1 MTPKTTIL
9 NTLQPSD
16 QGESSSLPSS
26 STPASSSQH
35 RRGNNNPTFL
45 TCRRFSW
52 QRAFRLHNLA
62 LAGLVLMLLYAVVMP
77 FFATADLHEADLAA
91 ARLAPSAT
99 HWFGT
104 DLAGHDLLVRVA
116 LGLRVSLIVAAVCA
130 LVSTVI
136 GVLVGAIAAS
146 WGGKLD
152 AFLMRLTDTVNAL
165 PQLLLGIAIVAF
177 YPGSLTAII
186 ASIAL
191 VHWCPVAR
199 IVRSIALSTRELEY
213 VEAAYLAGANRWQVA
228 RKHLLPSVFGQMKVS
243 VVLLF
248 PHAIWHEST
257 LSFLGLG
264 ISPDRPSL
272 GTLLEVARTEILLGC
287 WWELVFPAGALVL
300 LTLLIFG
307 WASGLGQ
314 PSRGKSRLGKS
325 TGNTPTGDLETALA
339 APSVHEVPSINT
351 DEAENTP
358 ALEFQN
364 LSVTIP
370 RHSQSFN
377 QQTHELPPPE
387 RPTASATEE
396 TPELAKH
403 SSANAPLILEHL
415 VNLRVMPGE
424 LHVLLGQSGAGKS
437 LLAKAATGMLPR
449 RMQLSGQIR
458 VAGVELYGKN
468 CPWQRVRGRLVAV
481 AAQSSATAFAPNRTI
496 GAQLAEAVQVLGGA
510 ISSRSAPPVHEE
522 PAGAPR
528 GGQPTGLPQHTDE
541 KPLSVLDSAG
551 RADAGRD
558 KTPAAV
564 VAELC
569 EMTGF
574 PADSLDAYPHELSGG
589 MLTRAGLA
597 LALAGRPAVLI
608 ADEVT
613 AGLDQSRRDQIWR
626 LLRGLADRGIAV
638 LAITHDLAMLLD
650 LPLADTMT
658 VLGAGRVLEQGAAT
672 QVLDAPRHAYT
683 RKLLAALPRN
693 LARIEGAGDNDSREA
708 RIGEHTSAS
717 GMAPHE
723 AEVTSTNAAVT
734 GKAPHELGDKRNRAG
749 VAVSPADDVASHSPG
764 DAESETVLEVEN
776 LAAGYHGV
784 PVVQGF
790 NLQLHRGET
799 VGWYGDS
806 GCGKTTT
813 ARAIAGRIQPL
824 VGRVKLA
831 GFDASGASG
840 ASGVVSG
847 TNRRETNT
855 GEKHP
860 GHNPESGVAM
870 LFQSPRRSVNPR
882 WTLGQIMTEP
892 LVYAGMTADMQRE
905 KCAEICSELGI
916 PSDFLRRFPA
926 EVSEGQLQRIALAR
940 CLLTEPRVL
949 ICDEA
954 TAMLDAFSTASLVR
968 AIRRRSARGLAV
980 IAISHDREL
989 LDYWADRSLSLG

>member
-1 MTPKTTIL
+1 MTPEL
-9 NTLQPSD
+9 NTSD
-16 QGESSSLPSS
+16 SSLASAARIPTVESAPSAG
-26 STPASSSQH
+26 STPGGVTA
-35 RRGNNNPTFL
+35 RKTA
-45 TCRRFSW
+45 RRFSW
-52 QRAFRLHNLA
+52 RYA
-62 LAGLVLMLLYAVVMP
+62 LAPHRLAFYGLVLIVAYAVVLP
-77 FFATADLHEADLAA
+77 FFATVDLREANLAA
-91 ARLAPSAT
+91 ARLAPSAA

-136 GVLVGAIAAS
+136 GVVVGAIAAS
-146 WGGKLD
+146 WGGRLD

-213 VEAAYLAGANRWQVA
+213 VEAAYLAGASRWQVA
-228 RKHLLPSVFGQMKVS
+228 RRHLLPSVFGQMKVS

-314 PSRGKSRLGKS
+314 PTAARRRSKPAAGESVGLMPAS
-325 TGNTPTGDLETALA
+325 DLEAALA
-339 APSVHEVPSINT
+339 APSVHEVPS
-351 DEAENTP
+351 ENPDSDTTRP

-370 RHSQSFN
+370 RFGRFSN
-377 QQTHELPPPE
+377 QQTHE
-387 RPTASATEE
+387 TAPGE
-396 TPELAKH
+396 TGEPAREA
-403 SSANAPLILEHL
+403 SSTTPGDLVLEDR
-415 VNLRVMPGE
+415 VNLAVMPGE

-449 RMQLSGQIR
+449 RMQLSGRIR
-458 VAGVELYGKN
+458 VAGMELYGKD

-481 AAQSSATAFAPNRTI
+481 ASQSSAVTFAPNRTI
-496 GAQLAEAVQVLGGA
+496 GAQLAEAVRVLAGGK
-510 ISSRSAPPVHEE
+510 
-522 PAGAPR
+522 
-528 GGQPTGLPQHTDE
+528 PQQ
-541 KPLSVLDSAG
+541 DS
-551 RADAGRD
+551 
-558 KTPAAV
+558 KEV
-564 VAELC
+564 VSELC

-574 PADSLDAYPHELSGG
+574 PSDSLEAYPHELSGG

-597 LALAGRPAVLI
+597 LALAGRPEVLI

-613 AGLDQSRRDQIWR
+613 SGLDLARRDQIWR
-626 LLRGLADRGIAV
+626 LLRDLANRGIAV
-638 LAITHDLAMLLD
+638 LVITHDLAMLLD

-672 QVLDAPRHAYT
+672 RVLDAPRHAYT
-683 RKLLAALPRN
+683 QALLAALPRN
-693 LARIEGAGDNDSREA
+693 LAQIETAGNHDSQEA
-708 RIGEHTSAS
+708 RIESITGESE
-717 GMAPHE
+717 MAPHE
-723 AEVTSTNAAVT
+723 ACVTSGNAAAS
-734 GKAPHELGDKRNRAG
+734 GEAPHETDDKRNPAATVTPPPGG
-749 VAVSPADDVASHSPG
+749 VARRSPR
-764 DAESETVLEVEN
+764 DAGSETVLVVEN

-784 PVVQGF
+784 PVVKGF
-790 NLQLHRGET
+790 NLRLHSGET
-799 VGWYGDS
+799 VGWFGDS

-813 ARAIAGRIQPL
+813 ARAIAGRISP
-824 VGRVKLA
+824 LA
-831 GFDASGASG
+831 GAVRLADSDTRGISGTSSESAQT
-840 ASGVVSG
+840 SG
-847 TNRRETNT
+847 TNPDSPRNSGNASAWAASGKTDFQRAK
-855 GEKHP
+855 G
-860 GHNPESGVAM
+860 GVAM
-870 LFQSPRRSVNPR
+870 LFQSPRRSMNPR
-882 WTLGQIMTEP
+882 WTLGQIMAEP
-892 LVYAGMTADMQRE
+892 LVYAGVPGVERHE
-905 KCAEICSELGI
+905 RCAEISAELGI
-916 PSDFLRRFPA
+916 PLDFWRRFPA
-926 EVSEGQLQRIALAR
+926 EVSEGQLQRVALAR
-940 CLLTEPRVL
+940 CLLSNPRVL

-968 AIRRRSARGLAV
+968 AIQRRTARGLAV

-989 LDYWADRSLSLG
+989 LDYWADRSISLD